1 MLVGKSSFFITNI
14 NSQNFLNQ
22 RIVILKFQVKI
33 NHRNINIT
41 ILRSNRY
48 QLVTLNEIQFIL
60 IILLLRLCRALSL
73 GLQNWFLFAVLTLF
87 FMKDKDETDDKKI
100 LDLVYCTGWFC
111 WCSILCRK
119 HFCKQMPE
127 SRKENHE

>member
-1 MLVGKSSFFITNI
+1 MMLVGKSSFFITNI
-14 NSQNFLNQ
+14 NSKNFLNQ

-73 GLQNWFLFAVLTLF
+73 GLQN
-87 FMKDKDETDDKKI
+87 
-100 LDLVYCTGWFC
+100 
-111 WCSILCRK
+111 
-119 HFCKQMPE
+119 
-127 SRKENHE
+127 